1 MRFRNRLLILVIAI
15 LVPSFISAALAVAY
29 VYVEQQKDQERTI
42 GETGRAFALLIDN
55 EMRHQEGILRTLAA
69 SPALAAGH
77 FGEFY
82 EHARSAANAVDA
94 VAVLYDLDG
103 KALLNTRRPLG
114 VALEGRDP
122 SNLPTLMQRFG
133 STRTL
138 VSDVFY
144 APPVQRYDFMM
155 QVPVVVDGK
164 PRYLLVLGMHVGILQ
179 QLLERQ
185 DFPQAW
191 TATVFDRNGRIAA
204 RSSDPKHYVGTLLR
218 EKTRQRAAA
227 TDDNIVFPS
236 HTLEGVPVRAQ
247 VTTVPNS
254 GWKVLIAIPSAEIRR
269 VPLQAA
275 ALLAGMMAVL
285 LVLAL
290 AAGRWFANRATA
302 PIEYLGRCADRLA
315 SGEEIPYQ
323 PHGLEEIDTVAWRM
337 VEASKQIRRSKRD
350 LEHRVNDAILATE
363 QAQSALLRG
372 QKLESL
378 GRLTAGI
385 AHEFNNL
392 LQTLTTALQLAGMQ
406 AKEASVQRLI
416 DTCKRTV
423 GRATTLTGQLGSFGR
438 VQEGRLVTVDSSAQ
452 LGSALQLIRG
462 AVSDKVVIETDFDS
476 QLWPVTVEPL
486 QFDLALLNLAINA
499 RDAIGGS
506 GALRIA
512 ARNDTLAHPP
522 EGLAPGDYLHLSVSD
537 EGAGMSAQVLARA
550 LDPFYTTKSPG
561 QGTGLGLPQA
571 YAFATQAR
579 GMLTLHSTPGK
590 GTRVHIYLPR
600 AAQPLPAPSLAGG
613 LEARQA
619 PPPYIGAETAIDVEP
634 DVATE
639 ADSAGRP
646 PAGTSVLFVEDD
658 VLVREAVVEALGAA
672 GFAVRVA
679 VNGDEALAQLE
690 RGLSVDIVFSD
701 IVMPGSVSGIDL
713 ASAVRA
719 RWPAL
724 PVVLATGYTDR
735 KLTVPGVK
743 ILAKPYDVEQLIGLL
758 GRLSGRR

>member
-1 MRFRNRLLILVIAI
+1 MRFRNRLLILVVAI
-15 LVPSFISAALAVAY
+15 LVPSFIGAALAVAY
-29 VYVEQQKDQERTI
+29 VYVEQQKDQERGI
-42 GETGRAFALLIDN
+42 AETGRAFALLIDN

-69 SPALAAGH
+69 SPALAAGD

-82 EHARSAANAVDA
+82 QHARRAADAVDA

-103 KALLNTRRPLG
+103 RAILNTRRPLG
-114 VALEGRDP
+114 LALEGRDP
-122 SNLPTLMQRFG
+122 SNLPALMQRHG
-133 STRTL
+133 AARTL

-155 QVPVVVDGK
+155 QVPVLVDGK

-185 DFPQAW
+185 QFPPAW
-191 TATVFDRNGRIAA
+191 IATVFDRNGRIAA

-218 EKTRQRAAA
+218 EKTRKLAAS
-227 TDDNIVFPS
+227 TDQDLVFPS
-236 HTLEGVPVRAQ
+236 HTLTGVPVRAQ

-269 VPLQAA
+269 VPLEAA

-285 LVLAL
+285 LVLAI
-290 AAGRWFANRATA
+290 AAGRWFASRAVA

-315 SGEEIPYQ
+315 DGEEIPYR

-350 LEHRVNDAILATE
+350 LEHRVNEAILATE
-363 QAQSALLRG
+363 QAQGALLRG

-392 LQTLTTALQLAGMQ
+392 LQTLTTALQLAAMQ
-406 AKEASVQRLI
+406 AKEPNLQRLI

-423 GRATTLTGQLGSFGR
+423 TRATTLTGQLGSFGR
-438 VQEGRLVTVDSSAQ
+438 VQEGRLVTVDAAVQ
-452 LGSALQLIRG
+452 LDSALQLIHP
-462 AVSDKVVIETDFDS
+462 AMAESTAIETDFAPG
-476 QLWPVTVEPL
+476 LWPVRVEPL

-499 RDAIGGS
+499 RDAMGGGGKLVIS
-506 GALRIA
+506 
-512 ARNDTLAHPP
+512 ARNVTLEQPP
-522 EGLAPGDYLHLSVSD
+522 GGLPPGDYLQLSVQD
-537 EGAGMSAQVLARA
+537 TGAGMTPEVLARA
-550 LDPFYTTKSPG
+550 LDPFFTTKSPG

-571 YAFATQAR
+571 YAFASQAQ
-579 GMLTLHSTPGK
+579 GTLVLHSTPGK
-590 GTRVHIYLPR
+590 GTLVHIYLPR
-600 AAQPLPAPSLAGG
+600 ADEAGLATPPAAAPAGPVHG
-613 LEARQA
+613 VAAPDVIA
-619 PPPYIGAETAIDVEP
+619 PPAH
-634 DVATE
+634 
-639 ADSAGRP
+639 P
-646 PAGTSVLFVEDD
+646 PASPAAGASVLFVEDD
-658 VLVREAVVEALGAA
+658 VLVREAVVEALAAA
-672 GFAVRVA
+672 GFAVHVA
-679 VNGDEALAQLE
+679 VNGESALAQLE
-690 RGLSVDIVFSD
+690 RGLAVDIIFSD

-713 ASAVRA
+713 AGAVRE

-724 PVVLATGYTDR
+724 PVVLATGYTER
-735 KLTVPGVK
+735 RVSIPGVK
-743 ILAKPYDVEQLIGLL
+743 ILAKPYDVEQVVGLL

>member
-1 MRFRNRLLILVIAI
+1 MRFRNRLLILVVAI
-15 LVPSFISAALAVAY
+15 LVPSFIGAALAVAY
-29 VYVEQQKDQERTI
+29 VYVEQQKDQERSI
-42 GETGRAFALLIDN
+42 AETGRAFALLIDN

-69 SPALAAGH
+69 SPALAAGD

-82 EHARSAANAVDA
+82 QHARRAAGAVDA

-103 KALLNTRRPLG
+103 KPILNTRRPLG
-114 VALEGRDP
+114 VALTGHDP
-122 SNLPTLMQRFG
+122 SNLPALMERFG
-133 STRTL
+133 AARTL

-155 QVPVVVDGK
+155 QVPVLVDGE
-164 PRYLLVLGMHVGILQ
+164 PRYHLVLGLHVGILQ

-185 DFPQAW
+185 DFPKAW
-191 TATVFDRNGRIAA
+191 IATVFDRNGRIAA
-204 RSSDPKHYVGTLLR
+204 RSSDPRHYVGTLLR
-218 EKTRQRAAA
+218 EKTRKLAA
-227 TDDNIVFPS
+227 TTDRDLVFPS
-236 HTLEGVPVRAQ
+236 HTLTGVPVRAQ
-247 VTTVPNS
+247 ITTVPNS

-269 VPLQAA
+269 VPLEAA

-285 LVLAL
+285 LVLAI
-290 AAGRWFANRATA
+290 AAGRWFASRAVA

-315 SGEEIPYQ
+315 DGEEIPYR

-350 LEHRVNDAILATE
+350 LEHRVNEAILATE
-363 QAQSALLRG
+363 QAQGALLRG

-392 LQTLTTALQLAGMQ
+392 LQTLTTALQLAAMQ
-406 AKEASVQRLI
+406 AKEPNLQRLI

-423 GRATTLTGQLGSFGR
+423 TRATTLTGQLGSFGR
-438 VQEGRLVTVDSSAQ
+438 VQEGRLVTVDTAAQ

-462 AVSDKVVIETDFDS
+462 AVADSVEIETGFAPA
-476 QLWPVTVEPL
+476 LWPVRVEPL

-499 RDAIGGS
+499 RDAMGGS
-506 GALRIA
+506 GRLAIA
-512 ARNDTLAHPP
+512 ARNATLDHPP
-522 EGLAPGDYLHLSVSD
+522 EGLPSGDYLLLTVQD
-537 EGAGMSAQVLARA
+537 EGAGMTPEVLARA
-550 LDPFYTTKSPG
+550 LDPFFTTKSPG

-571 YAFATQAR
+571 YAFATQAQ
-579 GMLTLHSTPGK
+579 GLLTLHSTPGK
-590 GTRVHIYLPR
+590 GTRVQIYLPR
-600 AAQPLPAPSLAGG
+600 AQEDELAAPA
-613 LEARQA
+613 
-619 PPPYIGAETAIDVEP
+619 GAETVPSVQGIAP
-634 DVATE
+634 DVVAP
-639 ADSAGRP
+639 APVQSPAAGV
-646 PAGTSVLFVEDD
+646 TVLFVEDD
-658 VLVREAVVEALGAA
+658 VLVREAVVEALAAA

-679 VNGDEALAQLE
+679 ENGEAALAELE
-690 RGLSVDIVFSD
+690 RDHAIDIVFSD

-713 ASAVRA
+713 AGAVSE
-719 RWPAL
+719 RWPTL

-735 KLTVPGVK
+735 RVSIPGVK

>member
-1 MRFRNRLLILVIAI
+1 MRFRNRLLILVVAI
-15 LVPSFISAALAVAY
+15 LVPSFIGAALAVAY
-29 VYVEQQKDQERTI
+29 VYVEQQKDQERSI
-42 GETGRAFALLIDN
+42 AETGRAFALLIDN

-69 SPALAAGH
+69 SPALAAGD

-82 EHARSAANAVDA
+82 QHARRAAGAVDA

-103 KALLNTRRPLG
+103 KPILNTRRPLG
-114 VALEGRDP
+114 VALTGRDP
-122 SNLPTLMQRFG
+122 SNLSALMERFG
-133 STRTL
+133 AARTL

-155 QVPVVVDGK
+155 QVPVLVDGE
-164 PRYLLVLGMHVGILQ
+164 PRYHLVLGLHVGILQ

-185 DFPQAW
+185 DFPKAW
-191 TATVFDRNGRIAA
+191 IATVFDRNGRIAA
-204 RSSDPKHYVGTLLR
+204 RSSDPRHYVGTLLR
-218 EKTRQRAAA
+218 EKTRKLAA
-227 TDDNIVFPS
+227 TTDRDLVFPS
-236 HTLEGVPVRAQ
+236 HTLTGVPVRAQ
-247 VTTVPNS
+247 ITTVPNS

-269 VPLQAA
+269 VPLEAA

-285 LVLAL
+285 LVLAI
-290 AAGRWFANRATA
+290 AAGRWFASRAVA

-315 SGEEIPYQ
+315 DGEEIPYR

-350 LEHRVNDAILATE
+350 LEHRVNEAILATE
-363 QAQSALLRG
+363 QAQGALLRG

-392 LQTLTTALQLAGMQ
+392 LQTLTTALQLAAMQ
-406 AKEASVQRLI
+406 AKEPNLQRLI

-423 GRATTLTGQLGSFGR
+423 TRATTLTGQLGSFGR
-438 VQEGRLVTVDSSAQ
+438 VQEGRLVTVDTAAQ

-462 AVSDKVVIETDFDS
+462 AVADSVEIETGFAPA
-476 QLWPVTVEPL
+476 LWPVRVEPL

-499 RDAIGGS
+499 RDAMGGS
-506 GALRIA
+506 GRLAIA
-512 ARNDTLAHPP
+512 ARNATLDHPP
-522 EGLAPGDYLHLSVSD
+522 EGLPSGDYLLLTVQD
-537 EGAGMSAQVLARA
+537 EGAGMTPEVLARA
-550 LDPFYTTKSPG
+550 LDPFFTTKSPG

-571 YAFATQAR
+571 YAFATQAQ
-579 GMLTLHSTPGK
+579 GLLTLHSTPGK
-590 GTRVHIYLPR
+590 GTRVQIYLPR
-600 AAQPLPAPSLAGG
+600 AQEDELAAPA
-613 LEARQA
+613 
-619 PPPYIGAETAIDVEP
+619 GAETVPSVQGIAP
-634 DVATE
+634 DVVAP
-639 ADSAGRP
+639 APVQSPAAGV
-646 PAGTSVLFVEDD
+646 TVLFVEDD
-658 VLVREAVVEALGAA
+658 VLVREAVVEALAAA

-679 VNGDEALAQLE
+679 ENGEAALAELE
-690 RGLSVDIVFSD
+690 RDHAIDIVFSD

-713 ASAVRA
+713 AGAVSE
-719 RWPAL
+719 RWPTL

-735 KLTVPGVK
+735 RVSIPGVK